1 MLPLT
6 ALDVIKSIVTT
17 NKGQSTEWLFAQLL
31 PIVVPI
37 VRLSGSQIDTHDIEK
52 AIRDSIASFT
62 RTVVV
67 LNDDA
72 HDGFDDK
79 WAAKLDRSNWEY
91 WPSLYRYLGE
101 FKIPP
106 RSPGVLASLD
116 QSSELVLSQL
126 GSPSVAHQRFG
137 LVIGYVQSGK
147 TENFTALV
155 AKAADAGYKLV
166 IILSGIDDEIRG
178 QTQGRI
184 RTHIWGAGDDYSKD
198 GVKYP
203 KRRWNELT
211 GLVSDF
217 YPPPS
222 TANNVLGDDRPTCM
236 VIKKN
241 GAVLRRLKG
250 WLSDASVNLKESLPV
265 LVIDDEADQASPN
278 VASNDDP
285 DERPTVINRLI
296 REILTTFDKSR
307 YVAYTATPFAN
318 FFINAETLEGR
329 FGNDLYPRDFIVSLP
344 SPSDYVGSADIYG
357 LPPGVL
363 RDGKEVQRL
372 DVCRICADDPSQI
385 NAVGAESLN
394 GLKSAIR
401 SFVLGTAVQLATKG
415 NDRFPSTML
424 VHASH
429 LNVNHENHREAVDA
443 ILDDMRAALGGAGR
457 NGLLRAIESL
467 YKGELV
473 KSWSHCRELGYPV
486 PEALPAF
493 DVIVEALG
501 TVLSDGWISVRV
513 VNSQADSI
521 PKWEGEGAVEPYL
534 KSILIGGNLLSR
546 GLTMPNLLTSYF
558 MRKPEQADTM
568 LQMARW
574 LGYRRSVAYLMSVYS
589 IQACHADMSSIA
601 AAEQDIRNQIAE
613 MRRQGKKPVEFQ
625 FVVRIRQG
633 LIPTRTNAMRNA
645 DQHAVSSS
653 HAGELLE
660 TFCFNE
666 NDMAALRVMTE
677 NNLALLKSSL
687 TAPGVVMLPGA
698 KPGVHVFRASGR
710 EALDFIEQLS
720 LPGDELSLGVN
731 PNGVN
736 NKSLLVDY
744 VRRRM
749 DVNELNVWDFV
760 IQGRSR
766 SSGLRYEDFSLLP
779 GLSITPIQRGR
790 DLNGAT
796 RLPRLKSLG
805 VGLDEYEATLG
816 EERYF
821 LDCQLSGIK
830 DASTS
835 NGSLIR
841 RLRSPR
847 NGRIFVYPISKY
859 SNQPGYAPGERSE
872 SALFLEANLQDAPEV
887 IWGFA
892 ISLPGSD
899 AADQEAIDGWVNRT
913 GRTV

>member
-17 NKGQSTEWLFAQLL
+17 NKGQSSEWFFTQLS

-37 VRLSGSQIDTHDIEK
+37 VRLSGSQLSELEIEQ
-52 AIRDSIASFT
+52 AIRDSIAAFIKNYDVLPGDSHDNFDAQWAT
-62 RTVVV
+62 R
-67 LNDDA
+67 
-72 HDGFDDK
+72 
-79 WAAKLDRSNWEY
+79 LDRSSWEY

-101 FKIPP
+101 FRIPP
-106 RSPGVLASLD
+106 RSSEVLASLD
-116 QSSELVLSQL
+116 QSSELVLAQL
-126 GSPSVAHQRFG
+126 GAPTVARQRFG

-203 KRRWNELT
+203 RRRWNELT
-211 GLVSDF
+211 GLLTDF
-217 YPPPS
+217 QTPTS
-222 TANNVLGDDRPTCM
+222 TANNVLGDDRPTCL
-236 VIKKN
+236 VVKKN
-241 GAVLRRLKG
+241 GAILRRLKG
-250 WLSDASVNLKESLPV
+250 WLSHASVNLKENLPV
-265 LVIDDEADQASPN
+265 LIIDDEADQASPN
-278 VASNDDP
+278 VASTDP
-285 DERPTVINRLI
+285 DDRPTVINRLI
-296 REILTTFDKSR
+296 REILTTFGKSR

-318 FFINAETLEGR
+318 FFINANTLEGR
-329 FGNDLYPRDFIVSLP
+329 FGDDLYPRDFIISLP
-344 SPSDYVGSADIYG
+344 SPSAYVGSADVYG

-363 RDGKEVQRL
+363 RDGQEVQRL
-372 DVCRICADDPSQI
+372 DACRICNDDPSRI
-385 NAVGAESLN
+385 NADGAGELI
-394 GLKSAIR
+394 GLKAAIK
-401 SFVLGTAVQLATKG
+401 SYVLGTSVQLLTKG
-415 NDRFPSTML
+415 DENFPSTML

-429 LNVNHENHREAVDA
+429 LNDDHESHREAVES
-443 ILDDMRAALGGAGR
+443 ILDDMRAAIDGAGR
-457 NGLLRAIESL
+457 NTLLRSFESL
-467 YKGELV
+467 YKGELI

-486 PEALPAF
+486 PDTLPSFEAIAEVLSK
-493 DVIVEALG
+493 
-501 TVLSDGWISVRV
+501 VLSDAWLSVRV
-513 VNSQADSI
+513 VNSRADSI
-521 PKWEGEGAVEPYL
+521 PKWEGEGATEPYL

-558 MRKPEQADTM
+558 MRRPEQADTM

-589 IQACHADMSSIA
+589 SQACHADMSSIA

-613 MRRQGKKPVEFQ
+613 MRRQGKKPVDFQ

-633 LIPTRTNAMRNA
+633 LIPTRSNAMRNA

-666 NDMAALRVMTE
+666 KDMTSLRVMTE
-677 NNLALLKSSL
+677 DNLTLLRAALK
-687 TAPGVVMLPGA
+687 APGVARLHDS
-698 KPGVHVFRASGR
+698 KPGVHVFRASGNL
-710 EALDFIEQLS
+710 ALDFIEQLS

-736 NKSLLVDY
+736 NRSLLLDY
-744 VRRRM
+744 IRRRR
-749 DVNELNVWDFV
+749 DANELNVWDFV

-766 SSGLRYEDFSLLP
+766 SANLQYEDFKVLP
-779 GLSITPIQRGR
+779 DLSVTPIQRGR
-790 DLNGAT
+790 DLNGTT
-796 RLPRLKSLG
+796 RLPRLKNLG

-816 EERYF
+816 EERVF
-821 LDCQLSGIK
+821 LDRQLIEKGI
-830 DASTS
+830 STS
-835 NGSLIR
+835 NGSEIR
-841 RLRSPR
+841 KLRSP
-847 NGRIFVYPISKY
+847 NIGRIFVYPITKY
-859 SNQPGYAPGERSE
+859 SNQPGVGPDGKSD
-872 SALFLEANLQDAPEV
+872 SALFLKANLQDAPD
-887 IWGFA
+887 IILGFG
-892 ISLPGSD
+892 ISLPGSE
-899 AADQEAIDGWVNRT
+899 AANQEAIDGWVNRT